1 MFRKVLAAGMMISG
15 LLALTTPLRAAPR
28 VIVRPYGYYSIR
40 PYYRPFWG
48 YGEPVR
54 VYVPAA
60 LTGELKIDTKDKDA
74 LVYVDGGYLG
84 TTKKFR
90 KFDLRPGNHAI
101 ELRDAR
107 GDVLFHQK
115 VEIAPDRTTE
125 IDAMGVIG

>member
-1 MFRKVLAAGMMISG
+1 MFRKVLAVGMMIAG
-15 LLALTTPLRAAPR
+15 LLALTTPLTASPR
-28 VIVRPYGYYSIR
+28 VIIWPHSYYSYR

-48 YGEPVR
+48 YPGSVR
-54 VYVPAA
+54 VFVPAA
-60 LTGELKIDTKDKDA
+60 LTGELKIDTRDKDA

-84 TTKKFR
+84 TAKKFR

-107 GDVLFHQK
+107 GAVLFHRD